1 MHFWPMW
8 VLPLIVLTL
17 VATAALVVVAVRR
30 VRAEGGVMTPGFKGW
45 LTILAAVVWLMP
57 PYHVAALFGMI
68 DGFAPAV
75 CESPWVLRVEILFLG
90 LSILLSTTSLV
101 LMIGRSM
108 TFPIMVRVVTIWSL
122 VSFPLSLLVARA
134 MLKVVYGVS
143 IGFAEL
149 LDGDNS
155 RVGPWLF
162 GLAVNI
168 ACLAY
173 VSRSRR
179 AVITFVN

>member
-1 MHFWPMW
+1 MW
-8 VLPLIVLTL
+8 VLPLVVLTMAAT
-17 VATAALVVVAVRR
+17 VAVIVVAVRR

-45 LTILAAVVWLMP
+45 LMILGAVVWLMP
-57 PYHVAALFGMI
+57 LYRVAALFGMI
-68 DGFAPAV
+68 DGFAAAV

-90 LSILLSTTSLV
+90 LSILLSTTSLI

-108 TFPIMVRVVTIWSL
+108 AFPVMVRVVAIWS
-122 VSFPLSLLVARA
+122 VASFPLSLLVARA

-143 IGFAEL
+143 IGFAGL
-149 LDGDNS
+149 LGDDNS
-155 RVGPWLF
+155 GVGPWVA

-179 AVITFVN
+179 AVMTFVN

>member
-1 MHFWPMW
+1 MW

-17 VATAALVVVAVRR
+17 VATAALIVVAVRR
-30 VRAEGGVMTPGFKGW
+30 EWAEGGVMTPGFKGW
-45 LTILAAVVWLMP
+45 LMILGAVVWLMP
-57 PYHVAALFGMI
+57 LYQVAGLFGMI

-75 CESPWVLRVEILFLG
+75 CDSPWVLRVEILFLA

-108 TFPIMVRVVTIWSL
+108 AFPVMLRVVTIWS
-122 VSFPLSLLVARA
+122 VASFPLSLLVARA

-143 IGFAEL
+143 IGFAGL
-149 LDGDNS
+149 LGDEYTG
-155 RVGPWLF
+155 VGSWVV
-162 GLAVNI
+162 GLALNI

-173 VSRSRR
+173 VGRSRR
-179 AVITFVN
+179 AVMTFVN